1 MGRFARH
8 SLVTLMVGTLAFVG
22 LGATGAGAVS
32 ARPNVSFVGV
42 YAVHGTVTGTTQHL
56 KGTLTVNADGT
67 ASDGKGNIAHWTSSG
82 KTFTMVYTNGTVTET
97 FVAVKTK
104 KGLASKN
111 HPGTFTSNVA
121 GLSGTWW
128 GVLQ

>member
-1 MGRFARH
+1 VSRFARH

-22 LGATGAGAVS
+22 LGASGAGAVVTR
-32 ARPNVSFVGV
+32 APVNFVGV

-56 KGTLTVNADGT
+56 KGTLTVNANGT
-67 ASDGKGNIAHWTSSG
+67 ATDGKGGIASWSSSG

-104 KGLASKN
+104 HGLGSKKN
-111 HPGTFTSNVA
+111 PGTFTSTVA